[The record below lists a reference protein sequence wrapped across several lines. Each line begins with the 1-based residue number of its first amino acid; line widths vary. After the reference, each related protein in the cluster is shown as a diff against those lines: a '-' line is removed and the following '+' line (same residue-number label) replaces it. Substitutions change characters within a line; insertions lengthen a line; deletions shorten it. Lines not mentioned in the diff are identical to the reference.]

1 MAPQWTYLI
10 ADLAT
15 NKTIADVPLSQV
27 RATKGVNMCGT
38 LQASWV
44 LSRHASTTKRDP
56 YDLTTPARRVVYLL
70 EDGAPRWGGII
81 WTSGY
86 DSSTHTVTIGA
97 ADWWSYFDH
106 RLILPVL
113 TGWTTRPDGTRV
125 QADPYYVSGLSTTY
139 GGVEQNQ
146 LARNLITL
154 AQSHTGGNIG
164 ITADSS
170 SSGIFRDHTYLGSA
184 LKSVG
189 SALANLAGV
198 IDGPDVLFDAGPV
211 DANGRPTR
219 VLKLGT
225 PRLGQTGSAHVWQDG
240 GNIIGLKWSRSAAGM
255 STRRFASGKGIELG
269 MPVAVTEDPAQYT
282 NNRWPLLESTAGY
295 DIEVAPT
302 APYAGYSTLQGHAD
316 GDLSRTRSPVV
327 LPTLV
332 VRTDQAPSLGAMSPG
347 DDGRLVIPAGHE
359 FLRTGYDGPVR
370 VAQIAFTPD
379 ARTVPSAEL
388 VCNPLLEGL
397 GV

>member
-1 MAPQWTYLI
+1 MAAQWTYLI
-10 ADLAT
+10 SDLAT
-15 NKTIADVPLSQV
+15 NRTIADVPLSQV

-86 DSSTHTVTIGA
+86 DSSTHTVSIGA

-113 TGWTTRPDGTRV
+113 SGWTTRADDTRV
-125 QADPYYVSGLSTTY
+125 QANPYYVSGLTTAY
-139 GGVEQNQ
+139 TAVEQNQ
-146 LARNLITL
+146 IARNLVAL
-154 AQSHTGGNIG
+154 AQSHTAGSIG
-164 ITADSS
+164 IQVDSTT
-170 SSGIFRDHTYLGSA
+170 SGVFRDRTYLGSA

-189 SALANLAGV
+189 SALADLAGV
-198 IDGPDVLFDAGPV
+198 IDGPDVLFDV
-211 DANGRPTR
+211 DAVDTQGRPKR
-219 VLKLGT
+219 VLRLGT
-225 PRLGQTGSAHVWQDG
+225 PRLGQAGSAHVWQHG
-240 GNIIGLKWSRSAAGM
+240 GNVIGLKWSRSAAGM
-255 STRRFASGKGIELG
+255 STRRLASGKGIELG
-269 MPVAVTEDPAQYT
+269 MPVAVTEAPAQYT
-282 NNRWPLLESTAGY
+282 HSRWPLLEGTSGH

-302 APYAGYSTLQGHAD
+302 TPYAGISSLQGHAD

-332 VRTDQAPSLGAMSPG
+332 VRTDQAPSLGSISPG
-347 DDGRLVIPAGHE
+347 DDGRLVVPAGHE

-370 VAQIAFTPD
+370 VAQISFTPD

-388 VCNPLLEGL
+388 VCNPLLEGT